1 MQNEKIDLLLV
12 LAPSPGI
19 SLNLGFDAQAMP
31 PLGIGYIATYVSQFG
46 YKVRLLDMSIPE
58 NTLYELLEIV
68 NAGTPKMIGIST
80 TTETYNNGVCIAKA
94 LKETNKDYL
103 IFMGGPHV
111 TFEYTDALNTGYIDV
126 VIRGEGE
133 MVTKELCDYYIK
145 QVGNLKDI
153 KGISYN
159 YNDKVISNPDAM
171 LIQNLDDLPFPD
183 RSFFELEKY
192 PHKGNCSTSRGCPG
206 KCIFCAASGLS
217 GGKYR
222 MRSAES
228 IVKEFKYLKSLGC
241 HHIDIVD
248 DTMTASLKRLNE
260 ILDLLLEANLG
271 ITWYCESRVDVV
283 SKELL
288 IKMKQAGLSL
298 IQFGVEAGSQEMLDC
313 LKKHITLTQIEN
325 VFHWCRELGI
335 LATSN
340 MIIGHPYDTEK
351 SIDETIALAKKILSL
366 GAHMNFTIC
375 TPFPG
380 TYMWDHMEELGLK
393 IVENNLDK
401 YTTFYPVLETSNFS
415 ANDLR
420 NKYYKASLEL
430 LMHRKSATAVK
441 EKGLIRFNEQLL
453 MASNFLREQFKYYKV
468 ENKNVKSEGNYE
480 QQANYAL

>member
-1 MQNEKIDLLLV
+1 MQTDEIDMLLV

-19 SLNLGFDAQAMP
+19 GLNLGFDAQAMP

-46 YKVRLLDMSIPE
+46 YKVKLIDMSIPE
-58 NTLYELLEIV
+58 ETIYEVLDIV
-68 NAGTPKMIGIST
+68 NNGNPKMIGIST
-80 TTETYNNGVCIAKA
+80 TTETFNNGVLIAKT
-94 LKETNKDYL
+94 LKELNKDYL
-103 IFMGGPHV
+103 VFMGGPHV
-111 TFEYTDALNTGYIDV
+111 TFEYTDALNTNYIDV

-133 MVTKELCDYYIK
+133 IVTRKLCDFFIRQEGK
-145 QVGNLKDI
+145 IEEI
-153 KGISYN
+153 KGISYK
-159 YNDKVISNPDAM
+159 YKDQIISNPDSP
-171 LIQNLDDLPFPD
+171 LIQNLDDLPYPD
-183 RSFFELEKY
+183 RSFYDMNKY

-228 IVKEFKYLKSLGC
+228 IVNEFRYLKSIGC

-248 DTMTASLKRLNE
+248 DTMTASLKRLDK
-260 ILDLLLEANLG
+260 ILDLLLEENLG
-271 ITWYCESRVDVV
+271 VTWYCESRVDVV

-313 LKKHITLTQIEN
+313 LKKQITLEQIEN
-325 VFHWCRELGI
+325 VFRWCRELDI

-340 MIIGHPYDTEK
+340 MIIGNPYDTEK
-351 SIDETIALAKKILSL
+351 SIDDTITLAKKILSY

-380 TYMWDHMEELGLK
+380 TYMWDHMEELGIK
-393 IVENNLDK
+393 IIENNLDK

-420 NKYYKASLEL
+420 NQYYKASLEL
-430 LMHRKSATAVK
+430 LMHRKSEDVIK

-453 MASNFLREQFKYYKV
+453 MASNFLRAQFKYYKV
-468 ENKNVKSEGNYE
+468 DNKNLIGGK
-480 QQANYAL
+480 L